1 MSILNRANTLKINKT
16 SNKFIDSK
24 EMFTVG
30 YKVDKVDKRDN
41 KCVKIATLCREK
53 KLFMKTLS

>member
-16 SNKFIDSK
+16 GIKFIDSK

-30 YKVDKVDKRDN
+30 YKVDKVGKRDN
-41 KCVKIATLCREK
+41 KCVKIA
-53 KLFMKTLS
+53 KLNSISLQNCNVV